1 MYQNKTEDRVL
12 TPAHLLVTP
21 LDSANSVNFLSFK
34 DIGTNV
40 LSESEAFAKIRNSS
54 KVYNTHLVQT
64 PTASVKRFYDLN
76 ALYGDENSH
85 LTSMTFGARRQY
97 EIASV
102 SSVGNGLSLTSLD
115 DQSFKSF
122 LSENS
127 LASPTPDASQA
138 LNPFTSMELPVTNS
152 AHVTSVLAESLLTKT
167 VFSHPLVLDTFGNDS
182 DKPGL
187 ESPSLKLSSPALASK
202 SLHNEALVS
211 MSAQYEDFTSQN
223 ALRTAETLGN
233 RNVNAKVFNIN
244 GPSSDVL
251 ATDQTTRHLPDLV
264 PSRPNPNLSRSHS
277 PISSAQKINQPLNS
291 LNSPVSS
298 VSSMSTGYADSSQ
311 TSRVLGAT
319 TVATTLF
326 PAVLS
331 SNPTRAAGLDYD
343 TTLGSSNTL
352 LTDSAGVENRFI
364 TSKFSPASDAMTGPR
379 DKAPKSLNAAYWS
392 TFWSDM
398 TPEHR
403 VNGSMIADSSKMNFY
418 LPTFYA
424 YSDYDFRNDQAL
436 DMLEELF

>member
-1 MYQNKTEDRVL
+1 
-12 TPAHLLVTP
+12 
-21 LDSANSVNFLSFK
+21 
-34 DIGTNV
+34 
-40 LSESEAFAKIRNSS
+40 
-54 KVYNTHLVQT
+54 
-64 PTASVKRFYDLN
+64 
-76 ALYGDENSH
+76 
-85 LTSMTFGARRQY
+85 
-97 EIASV
+97 
-102 SSVGNGLSLTSLD
+102 
-115 DQSFKSF
+115 
-122 LSENS
+122 
-127 LASPTPDASQA
+127 
-138 LNPFTSMELPVTNS
+138 
-152 AHVTSVLAESLLTKT
+152 
-167 VFSHPLVLDTFGNDS
+167 
-182 DKPGL
+182 
-187 ESPSLKLSSPALASK
+187 
-202 SLHNEALVS
+202 
-211 MSAQYEDFTSQN
+211 
-223 ALRTAETLGN
+223 
-233 RNVNAKVFNIN
+233 
-244 GPSSDVL
+244 
-251 ATDQTTRHLPDLV
+251 
-264 PSRPNPNLSRSHS
+264 
-277 PISSAQKINQPLNS
+277 
-291 LNSPVSS
+291 
-298 VSSMSTGYADSSQ
+298 MSTGYADSSQ